1 MQQLRGAAYLQ
12 SGSPH
17 LVDDGQNPKG
27 QADTLLAAVLHQ
39 LKLAIRRHKAD
50 HLLGVEA
57 PQVDTLVEGHILH
70 SDTDRRYEPSSNN
83 DNCSISLLAC
93 MADNCN
99 VYQYALMYALSA
111 VHADTHTVFQKHW
124 AAWCIIRLLVELMPK
139 VVVVFPCLVFSFL
152 LQL

>member
-1 MQQLRGAAYLQ
+1 MMLPLILCSKLVPDFVQGTAKNQNPSMFPHRMLWNCTLRVVQQVRGAAHLQ
-12 SGSPH
+12 SGAPH

-70 SDTDRRYEPSSNN
+70 ADTDRRSQPSSDN
-83 DNCSISLLAC
+83 DHCSSRSRLLAYN
-93 MADNCN
+93 DRKN
-99 VYQYALMYALSA
+99 V
-111 VHADTHTVFQKHW
+111 
-124 AAWCIIRLLVELMPK
+124 
-139 VVVVFPCLVFSFL
+139 
-152 LQL
+152 